1 MRFALLLG
9 TAALTMATPILAE
22 PNDKVGIVSKTD
34 AEKMIADMK
43 TDTNPDIFP
52 SAPASPYPKTK
63 TVPVVEEQF
72 GVKVADPYRWL
83 EDDVRTSPEVAEWVK
98 AENALTSAYLK
109 TLPGRD
115 VLAARMKKLFDYERI
130 GLPEKAGGQ
139 YFFTKND
146 GLQNQSVLY
155 ARKGLT
161 GKDRVLIDPNQW
173 AKDGAT
179 ALDAWVPS
187 KNGKLLAYSIQD
199 GGSDWRTIR
208 VLDTKTGKPLAD
220 EIKWAKFTGIS
231 WIGNEGFLYSRFAEP
246 KEGAAFQQLN
256 YNQTVYF
263 HKIGTPQSADQVVYA
278 TPDRKELGHSAQVT
292 QDGRWVVLTSS
303 AGTDEKYELN
313 LVPLAGQSPAS
324 NLQLVTLVGQK
335 QNKAS
340 NPKAARSK
348 NPVPQSWK
356 TYSFVA
362 GLDHEWQLVDGI
374 SDKLYFVTNKGAPKL
389 KVVSADL
396 SGKLKALSGSCIPKE
411 EGEDMVL
418 SHCARSQVLFAETV
432 FTDIIPERAETLTRA
447 QIVGNRL
454 ILSYMKDAS
463 SMAIMTD
470 LAGKPVQE
478 IQLNSIG
485 TASGFGGKPGDSETF
500 FNFSSF
506 NQPGAI
512 YRLDSAT
519 GKTTA
524 FAKPKLSFN
533 PDDYVIEQYFY
544 PSKDGAKIPMFVV
557 HKKGLDLTK
566 GAPTLLYGYGGFN
579 ISVVPGYSATRMA
592 WLQSGGV
599 FAQASLRGGGEYGK
613 PWHDAGRLQNKQNV
627 FDDFAAAAEFLIA
640 KGISAKGKI
649 AIEGRSNGGLLVGA
663 SLNQRPDLFAAGH
676 AAVGVM
682 DMLRFDR
689 FTAGRYWVDDYGYP
703 NKEADFKT
711 LMKYSPYHNI
721 KSGVDYPAVIVSTAD
736 TDDRVVPGHS
746 FKYIAALQAAST
758 GFKPKMIRIESRA
771 GHGSGKPV
779 DKTIAEYADIYA
791 FLAQWTGLEL
801 RAE

>member
-1 MRFALLLG
+1 MRYALLLG
-9 TAALTMATPILAE
+9 VAAVMMITNDARANEDLAPDTAEKIPAQ
-22 PNDKVGIVSKTD
+22 KTD
-34 AEKMIADMK
+34 PKNVVLPPPWD
-43 TDTNPDIFP
+43 PP
-52 SAPASPYPKTK
+52 APRPGFNTAKGPVTYPATK
-63 TVPVVEEQF
+63 TVNVVDEQF
-72 GVKVADPYRWL
+72 GIKVPDYFRWL
-83 EDDVRTSPEVAEWVK
+83 EDDVRNSKDVADWVAK
-98 AENALTSAYLK
+98 QNAVSGDYIK
-109 TLPGRD
+109 SLPGRD

-155 ARKGLT
+155 ARKGLK
-161 GKDRVLIDPNQW
+161 GKDRVLIDPNAW

-179 ALDAWVPS
+179 ALDNWVPS
-187 KNGKLLAYSIQD
+187 KDGKLLAYSIQD

-246 KEGAAFQQLN
+246 KEGAAFQALN

-278 TPDRKELGHSAQVT
+278 TPDRKELSHNAQVT

-303 AGTDEKYELN
+303 SGTDEKYELN
-313 LVPLAGQSPAS
+313 VIP
-324 NLQLVTLVGQK
+324 LVGQSGNYG
-335 QNKAS
+335 QEFGGPWIEGS
-340 NPKAARSK
+340 WRPHQVEQPKSLK
-348 NPVPQSWK
+348 PEQSEIPSWK
-356 TYSFVA
+356 TYPLVE
-362 GLDHEWQLVDGI
+362 GLDYEWQLIDGI
-374 SDKLYFVTNKGAPKL
+374 GDSLYFITNKNAPKL
-389 KVVSADL
+389 KVVKFEYGRFQRDCPTPLMSSL
-396 SGKLKALSGSCIPKE
+396 CYSPSMMRLI
-411 EGEDMVL
+411 
-418 SHCARSQVLFAETV
+418 
-432 FTDIIPERAETLTRA
+432 DIIPERAETLTRA
-447 QIVGNRL
+447 QIVGDRL

-463 SMAIMTD
+463 SMAMMTD
-470 LAGKPVQE
+470 LAGKPVQQ
-478 IQLNSIG
+478 IALNAIG
-485 TASGFGGKPGDSETF
+485 TASGFAGKPGDSETF

-512 YRLDSAT
+512 YRFDSAT
-519 GKTTA
+519 GKA
-524 FAKPKLSFN
+524 SEFAKPKLSFN
-533 PDDYVIEQYFY
+533 PDDYVIEQHFY
-544 PSKDGAKIPMFVV
+544 PSKDGTKIPMFVV
-557 HKKGLDLTK
+557 HKKGLDLSK

-579 ISVVPGYSATRMA
+579 ISVTPGYSATRMA

-613 PWHDAGRLQNKQNV
+613 PWHDAGRLDNKQNV
-627 FDDFAAAAEFLIA
+627 FDDFASAAEFLVA

-703 NKEADFKT
+703 NKESDFKT
-711 LMKYSPYHNI
+711 LLKYSPYHNV
-721 KSGVDYPAVIVSTAD
+721 KASVDFPAVIVSTAD

-746 FKYIAALQAAST
+746 FKYIAALQAVPT
-758 GFKPKMIRIESRA
+758 GTKPKIIRIESRA

-779 DKTIAEYADIYA
+779 DKTIAEYSDIYA
-791 FLAQWTGLEL
+791 FLAKWTGLEL
-801 RAE
+801 VKE